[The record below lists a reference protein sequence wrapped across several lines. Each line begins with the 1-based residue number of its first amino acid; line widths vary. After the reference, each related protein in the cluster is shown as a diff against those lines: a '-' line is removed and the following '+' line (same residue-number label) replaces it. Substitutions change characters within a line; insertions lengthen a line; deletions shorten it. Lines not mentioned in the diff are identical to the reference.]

1 MLLFA
6 SNEAGECCTLK
17 AFLCQERV
25 VGMLEPRVGLMLLEV
40 KTSAQENQALAFLPA
55 CS

>member
-6 SNEAGECCTLK
+6 SNDAGECCTLQ
-17 AFLCQERV
+17 ACQEQA
-25 VGMLEPRVGLMLLEV
+25 VGILEPRVGLVLLEV